1 MQAET
6 ATVVKLEEGLEL
18 KSWGL
23 EIAFKRDN
31 RITQNS

>member
-23 EIAFKRDN
+23 EIANCK
-31 RITQNS
+31 ITLI